1 MDQELIKSLLQ
12 EIDSLLKRGELP
24 VDNNHLGHLSP
35 GRDMLAIL
43 MTLRGEG
50 LISGD
55 LITTGADRVRPHR
68 MTNIRLTYIGIKML
82 RSLVEQSAVAS

>member
-1 MDQELIKSLLQ
+1 MDQELIKSTLQ

-24 VDNNHLGHLSP
+24 VDNNRLSHLSP
-35 GRDMLAIL
+35 GQDMLAYL
-43 MTLRGEG
+43 MILRGEG

-82 RSLVEQSAVAS
+82 RSLAEKSAAVS